1 MRIKVCTKHFIVTAP
16 PCNGKPPVVTFDY
29 DQDFFFHY
37 ENNTIWIEGTSW
49 RKTVKDMEEGLNC
62 IKQYFHGTNYQI
74 VDLVNML
81 N

>member
-16 PCNGKPPVVTFDY
+16 PSNGKPAVVTFDY

-37 ENNTIWIEGTSW
+37 ENNIIWIEGTSW
-49 RKTVKDMEEGLNC
+49 KKEVKDMEEGLNC
-62 IKQYFHGTNYQI
+62 IQQYFHGTNYQI